1 MRAGAFQASP
11 RIAGRVDER
20 RLVLASVQDAVDGNP
35 CALLVHG
42 EAGVG
47 KSHLARTVATE
58 MGAHG
63 VAVLW
68 GQGLRF
74 GAVEATYLPLAMAL
88 EGWLRGADREE
99 REYVVGGV
107 PGGYQLLPSLGGEN
121 GALPTRMLPVV
132 EALLTRVVERHPT
145 LLVIDDLQW
154 VDDATC
160 DALAY
165 LIAGFN
171 GQRLAILMTYRDD
184 GLTAGHPLL
193 GWLADLRRL
202 PGVAQLELG
211 RLTAEECA
219 QQLAQLLGAAPDPGL
234 VQDVM
239 QRSGGNPYLTE
250 LLVEGVE
257 PTAERLPRRL
267 PDELREALLSTWHRL
282 SEPGRQLMQVLAVSG
297 GPTRPDELVGVA
309 AEGLPP
315 GVGVDRLLVEAN
327 ALGILVNHEETVWF
341 RHPLLAEILAG
352 SVASRHA
359 SSWHRAWA
367 KTLTA
372 YHLTGIDEVHRLGR
386 LALHLERSGDVSSA
400 CRTLLDAADLAR
412 SLRLVGE
419 EAIQLRSVVELGATA
434 DVAGVEGYDES
445 DVLERLA
452 IATGSA
458 GDADGSI
465 DACERLL
472 GRLEALDR
480 LETKADP
487 LRLARVTM
495 RHAHLRWDTGRTER
509 VETAAAARAVALA
522 RSAPTRPE
530 LAQALA
536 SLSACLTREHHSDA
550 ARRVATEAVAAAKV
564 SGSPE
569 ALSAAY
575 AARAAAMPAAPTAD
589 QDTRRALDLVR
600 RSGDHEAVARAHLA
614 RLAYLEDRGMV
625 DQMTELATQ
634 AVVAAQAAGATSG
647 AVHYDAILARILLDQ
662 GQIAQAGET
671 IMRGLSRSATT
682 PGAAAVR
689 LAAATHMRR
698 CGELADAERHVV
710 RAHDLVPTVELR
722 ADLGGPAAVAEHLVV
737 LGRPADALSVVMRTL
752 EAHPHEPR
760 VLDTMLVW
768 GARASAE
775 LAQTAR
781 DRSDVIALQK
791 ARGAFDALVDH
802 RSGLPGKP
810 FATLSSHDRQR
821 PALRALFLA
830 EAQRC
835 KGSVDAD
842 PWREA
847 ERACE
852 AAGLRWEGA
861 LASIKVVETL
871 LDDHRARRA
880 VGRRLREVHA
890 FAAGQGAFPLGK
902 RAYELARL
910 LRVPLSEVVV
920 PISRG
925 SSETPFAGL
934 TRRERE
940 VLGHL
945 VAGRTYAEIARA
957 LGISEKT
964 VSVHVSNLLRKS
976 RTTSGREAAALAVRL
991 GGEQR
996 FGALQQSTSH

>member
-1 MRAGAFQASP
+1 MRAGASKASP

-47 KSHLARTVATE
+47 KTHLARAVAME
-58 MGAHG
+58 MSAHG
-63 VAVLW
+63 VALLW
-68 GQGLRF
+68 GQGIRF
-74 GAVEATYLPLAMAL
+74 GAAEATYLPLAMAL
-88 EGWLRGADREE
+88 EGWLRSADPEE

-121 GALPTRMLPVV
+121 GALPTRLLPVV
-132 EALLTRVVERHPT
+132 DALLSRVVERHPT
-145 LLVIDDLQW
+145 LLVIDDVQW
-154 VDDATC
+154 VDAATC

-219 QQLAQLLGAAPDPGL
+219 QQLTQLLGAAPDPGL
-234 VQDVM
+234 VEDVM
-239 QRSGGNPYLTE
+239 HRAAGNPYLTE
-250 LLVEGVE
+250 LLVEGVD
-257 PTAERLPRRL
+257 PAAERLPDAV
-267 PDELREALLSTWHRL
+267 PAELQEALLSTWHRL
-282 SEPGRQLMQVLAVSG
+282 SEPGRLLMQVLAVAG
-297 GPTRPDELVGVA
+297 GPARPDELAGVA
-309 AEGLPP
+309 TETLPA

-327 ALGILVNHEETVWF
+327 ALGILVNDEETVWF

-352 SVASRHA
+352 AVASRHSA
-359 SSWHRAWA
+359 TWHRAWSRILA
-367 KTLTA
+367 G
-372 YHLTGIDEVHRLGR
+372 YSLTGIDEVRRLGR
-386 LALHLERSGDVSSA
+386 LALHLERSGEVSSA
-400 CRTLLDAADLAR
+400 LRALLDAADLAR

-419 EAIQLRSVVELGATA
+419 EAIWLRRVVELGATA
-434 DVAGVEGYDES
+434 DADEYDES
-445 DVLERLA
+445 DILERLA
-452 IATGSA
+452 VATEGA

-465 DACERLL
+465 AACESL
-472 GRLEALDR
+472 LDR
-480 LETKADP
+480 LEVRPEP

-495 RHAHLRWDTGRTER
+495 RHAHLRWDMGRTER
-509 VETAAAARAVALA
+509 VPTAAAAGAVALS
-522 RSAPTRPE
+522 RSEPTSPE
-530 LAQALA
+530 LARALA
-536 SLSACLTREHHSDA
+536 LLADCLTREHHTDE
-550 ARRVATEAVAAAKV
+550 ARRVAAEAVAVAQAC
-564 SGSPE
+564 GSPE

-575 AARAAAMPAAPTAD
+575 AARAGAMPAAPTAD

-600 RSGDHEAVARAHLA
+600 RSRDHEAVARAHLA
-614 RLAYLEDRGMV
+614 RLAYYEDRGMV
-625 DQMTELATQ
+625 DQMTALATQ
-634 AVVAAQAAGATSG
+634 ALEAAQVVGATSA
-647 AVHYDAILARILLDQ
+647 AVRYDAILARLLLDQ
-662 GQIAQAGET
+662 GRITQAGDV
-671 IMRGLSRSATT
+671 IRQGLARAAVA

-689 LAAATHMRR
+689 LAAATHMNRR
-698 CGELADAERHVV
+698 GESPGAERHVV

-722 ADLGGPAAVAEHLVV
+722 SDLGAPTAIAEHLVA
-737 LGRPADALSVVMRTL
+737 LGRPGDALSIVMRTM
-752 EAHPHEPR
+752 EAHPLEQR
-760 VLDTMLVW
+760 LLDSMLVW
-768 GARASAE
+768 GARTAAE
-775 LAQTAR
+775 LAQAAR

-810 FATLSSHDRQR
+810 FASSSSHDRQR
-821 PALRALFLA
+821 AALRDLFLA

-835 KGSVDAD
+835 KGPADAE

-880 VGRRLREVHA
+880 ISRRLREVHA
-890 FAAGQGAFPLGK
+890 FAASQAAFPLAK

-910 LRVPLSEVVV
+910 LRVPLSDVVV

-925 SSETPFAGL
+925 SGETPFAGL

-945 VAGRTYAEIARA
+945 VAGRTYAEIAEA